1 MRTKSIILGAAILAA
16 GALSSMA
23 QSNVYS
29 LNVVGYVNVPL
40 YAGGP
45 LASNFT
51 FFANPLDADGTGTNN
66 TVTNVFGT
74 NLPFGSVVYKF
85 TGGGWNTSLTYGKKG
100 GWNGATAS
108 LNPGEGCFVLLPAGS
123 TPTNIVCAGTVLQGT
138 LTNTNILN
146 GFSVFS
152 SIAPVSGQITATG
165 NGGAQLTPT
174 VGDVYYE
181 WDNTN
186 QTWVSFT
193 FGKKGGFNGTVPL
206 VAPGSAIFLNT
217 TNPAPSWVQ
226 TFTVQ

>member
-1 MRTKSIILGAAILAA
+1 MRIKSIILGAALIAA
-16 GALSSMA
+16 GALSSQA

-40 YAGGP
+40 YAVGP
-45 LASNFT
+45 VASNFT

-74 NLPFGSVVYKF
+74 NLPFGSIVYKF
-85 TGGGWNTSLTYGKKG
+85 AGGAWSGFTYGKKG
-100 GWNGATAS
+100 GWNGLTAS
-108 LNPGEGCFVLLPAGS
+108 LNPGEAVFVSLPSGS

-138 LTNTNILN
+138 LTNTNVLN
-146 GFSVFS
+146 GFSAWS
-152 SIAPVSGQITATG
+152 SIAPVSSHIDTVG
-165 NGGAQLTPT
+165 NGGAQYTPT
-174 VGDVYYE
+174 VGDIYYS

-193 FGKKGGFNGTVPL
+193 FGKKGGFNGNDPL
-206 VAPGSAIFLNT
+206 VAPGTGLFLST